1 MGIAADKACIQYRML
16 NRGKGPAVHSLRA
29 QADRRKYQQ
38 YMKHVLELQENLE
51 LMGGVSGFSK
61 EKVRNCM
68 ILPWG
73 QFLAAGP
80 NLEPGIFDQEMEV
93 FMGEKAK
100 DAQKMKYGF
109 WLRSDVNQL
118 IEDHKHLK
126 NDDRS
131 AFVTEAI
138 RRYCAELDGERN
150 LDVLCDRMYKIISA
164 EADAHSN
171 RIASLVF
178 KIAVEMAI
186 QNKLLSAGYVAL
198 TEEEMQMFEKKR
210 QHESAYYIG
219 KQY

>member
-1 MGIAADKACIQYRML
+1 
-16 NRGKGPAVHSLRA
+16 
-29 QADRRKYQQ
+29 
-38 YMKHVLELQENLE
+38 
-51 LMGGVSGFSK
+51 
-61 EKVRNCM
+61 M

-73 QFLAAGP
+73 QFWDAGP

-93 FMGEKAK
+93 FMGEKVK

-198 TEEEMQMFEKKR
+198 TEEEMRFIRNEAINTVRRSHGFFSIEEAIKDEKRMF
-210 QHESAYYIG
+210 G
-219 KQY
+219 L

>member
-1 MGIAADKACIQYRML
+1 
-16 NRGKGPAVHSLRA
+16 
-29 QADRRKYQQ
+29 
-38 YMKHVLELQENLE
+38 
-51 LMGGVSGFSK
+51 
-61 EKVRNCM
+61 M

-73 QFLAAGP
+73 QFWVAGP
-80 NLEPGIFDQEMEV
+80 NLEPVIFDQEMEV
-93 FMGEKAK
+93 FMDEKAK
-100 DAQKMKYGF
+100 GAQKMKYGF

-178 KIAVEMAI
+178 KIAVELAI
-186 QNKLLSAGYVAL
+186 QNKLLGAGYVAL
-198 TEEEMQMFEKKR
+198 TEEEMRFIRNEAINTVRRSHGLFSIEEAIRDEKR
-210 QHESAYYIG
+210 FADQ
-219 KQY
+219 